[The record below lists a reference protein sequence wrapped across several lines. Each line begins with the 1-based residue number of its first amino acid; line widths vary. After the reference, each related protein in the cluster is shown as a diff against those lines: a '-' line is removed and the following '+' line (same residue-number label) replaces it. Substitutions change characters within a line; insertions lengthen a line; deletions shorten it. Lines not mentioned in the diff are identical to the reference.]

1 MTTQAL
7 LIAHNQNANAK
18 MSGSSVLLR
27 LESLAALVFGVTAYA
42 MLGQSWVLFAV
53 LFLAPD
59 LFMAGYLVSP
69 RVGAWTY
76 NAVHTYVTPALF
88 AASAF
93 VFGPIAFGIAG
104 IWVAHIG
111 MDRLLGYGLKKET
124 GFDDTHLGR
133 IGKK

>member
-1 MTTQAL
+1 MTTHAL
-7 LIAHNQNANAK
+7 MTAHNPETIAK
-18 MSGSSVLLR
+18 TSGTSVMLR

-59 LFMAGYLVSP
+59 LSMVGYLVSP
-69 RVGAWTY
+69 RVGAWSY
-76 NAVHTYVTPALF
+76 NLVHTYVAPALV
-88 AASAF
+88 AASGF
-93 VFGPIAFGIAG
+93 VFGPIAFGIAA

-111 MDRLLGYGLKKET
+111 MDRMLGYGLKKET

>member
-1 MTTQAL
+1 MTTHAL

-42 MLGQSWVLFAV
+42 LLGQSWVLFAV

-88 AASAF
+88 AASGF
-93 VFGPIAFGIAG
+93 VFGPIAFGIAA